1 MTVNE
6 DFLDDYIAR
15 APLEG
20 NSYAIDSFQVHTFLA
35 NFVLGNDTAE
45 AKMIQGLQR
54 QNDGRKALPRRTL
67 RRRWHTRH

>member
-35 NFVLGNDTAE
+35 NFVSGNDTAE
-45 AKMIQGLQR
+45 AKMI
-54 QNDGRKALPRRTL
+54 
-67 RRRWHTRH
+67 